1 MGDLQKPN
9 DFPTAMI
16 TTEHPHGE
24 EFPILRIDT
33 ALCSGA
39 ISLYGGH
46 VLEWAPKGAKPVLFT
61 SPKMAFKQGKA
72 LRGGIP
78 VCWPWFGKNTEDPAL
93 PSHGVARSA
102 LWQLAKQEEDEDGTV
117 RLLLALP
124 PAAELM
130 PSAALAIEMGRT
142 LTVSLMTLD
151 VPRSMPFSAAL
162 HAYFAVSDYE
172 KAAVTGLEECAF
184 TEFADDPVE
193 HAEDPL
199 IPAGHID
206 RIYCPVDEHADITIH
221 DPAWGRSIRITRAG
235 SGSAV
240 VWNPGAKL
248 AEGMGDLGAG
258 NERGMLC
265 VETTAVPAENILLR
279 CGDTHQLTMHVELV
293 DIS

>member
-1 MGDLQKPN
+1 
-9 DFPTAMI
+9 MI
-16 TTEHPHGE
+16 ATEHPYGE

-33 ALCSGA
+33 PLCSGA
-39 ISLYGGH
+39 VSLYGGH
-46 VLEWAPKGAKPVLFT
+46 VLEWTPKGAKPVLFT
-61 SPKMAFKQGKA
+61 SPKMVFKQGKA

-78 VCWPWFGKNTEDPAL
+78 LCWPWFGKNAEDASL
-93 PSHGVARSA
+93 PSHGVARTA
-102 LWQLAKQEEDEDGTV
+102 LWQLAKQEEDADGTV

-124 PAAELM
+124 PTAELM

-142 LTVSLMTLD
+142 LTLSLMTLD
-151 VPRSMPFSAAL
+151 VQRSMPFSAAL
-162 HAYFAVSDYE
+162 HTYFAVSDYE
-172 KAAVTGLEECAF
+172 KVAVTGLEECAF
-184 TEFADDPVE
+184 TEFAEDPQP

-206 RIYCPVDEHADITIH
+206 RIYHPVDEHAEITIH

-279 CGDTHQLTMHVELV
+279 CGDTHELTMHLELV
-293 DIS
+293 DIP